1 MNKAAGTKIRAC
13 FGIGKTSHGKS
24 SGPQFKRVDIW
35 TFISLLT
42 LGALAVFLVYPMFT
56 MLYQSFLTKTGEFT
70 LQNYLDFFKLRY
82 YYSTLKNS
90 MSVCITSTLL
100 ATMIGIPLAY
110 AVTRY
115 NVAGKRLF
123 NLLLIL
129 SMLSPPFI
137 GAYSW
142 ILLLGRNGVI
152 TRFFSLIDIPMP
164 TIYGWIGIVLVF
176 TLKFFPYIYLY
187 VSGVLGSIDRSL
199 EEAAENL
206 GGNSLRRLF
215 TVTFPLILP
224 TITAGMLMVFMSCLA
239 DFGTPMLIGEGYKVL
254 PVLVY
259 EEYMSET
266 GGNASVASTLS
277 VIIILCAVALLLI
290 QKFIISKRNY
300 TMSALNPL
308 KVIELSTGKR
318 AILTAGCY
326 LVGFIAMLP
335 QLTVIFTSFLKTNGP
350 IFVTG
355 FSLESYNQ
363 ILYRLSSTISNTFV
377 FSTVAILIMVT
388 AGLLISYLIVRK
400 RSKLNT
406 FLDILVMFP
415 FVIPGAVL
423 GISLLVA
430 FNKPPIY
437 ISGTWFIMV
446 IAYVIRKLPHTIRSS
461 SAILYQID
469 SAIEEASISLGV
481 PPLRTFFKTTAILMI
496 PGVFSGAILSWITT
510 INELSS
516 SIMLYTGKTATI
528 SVAIYTEVIRA
539 NFGTAAALATILTL
553 ATTISILIFNK
564 ISGSKGLTM

>member
-1 MNKAAGTKIRAC
+1 MIKANSQKPG
-13 FGIGKTSHGKS
+13 GLS
-24 SGPQFKRVDIW
+24 IW
-35 TFISLLT
+35 NYITLVILGSLVL
-42 LGALAVFLVYPMFT
+42 FLVYPMFT
-56 MLYQSFLTKTGEFT
+56 MLYQSFLAEGKFT
-70 LQNYLDFFKLRY
+70 LQNYLDFLKLKY
-82 YYSTLKNS
+82 YYSTLFHS
-90 MSVCITSTLL
+90 FSVCVTTTIL
-100 ATMIGIPLAY
+100 ATLIGIPLAY
-110 AVTRY
+110 VMTRY
-115 NVAGKRLF
+115 NLAGKRLF
-123 NLLLIL
+123 NIVLIL

-152 TRFFSLIDIPMP
+152 TRFFSHLGFEMP
-164 TIYGWIGIVLVF
+164 PIYGWTGIVLVF
-176 TLKFFPYIYLY
+176 TLKFFPYIFLY

-224 TITAGMLMVFMSCLA
+224 TITAGMLMVFMSSLA
-239 DFGTPMLIGEGYKVL
+239 DFGTPMLIGEGYTVL

-259 EEYMSET
+259 QEYMSET

-277 VIIILCAVALLLI
+277 VIIILCAVALLLV
-290 QKFIISKRNY
+290 QKFIISRRNY
-300 TMSALNPL
+300 TMSALNPP
-308 KVIELSTGKR
+308 KVITLSPLKKWSLT
-318 AILTAGCY
+318 ILCY
-326 LVGFIAMLP
+326 LAGFIAILP
-335 QLTVIFTSFLKTNGP
+335 QLTVIVTSFIKTNGP
-350 IFVTG
+350 IFVRG
-355 FSLESYNQ
+355 FGLGSYNE
-363 ILYRLSSTISNTFV
+363 ILYRLGSTIRNTFA
-377 FSTVAILIMVT
+377 FSTIAIVIMVV
-388 AGLLISYLIVRK
+388 AGLLIAYLTVRK

-406 FLDILVMFP
+406 VMDVLVMFP

-446 IAYVIRKLPHTIRSS
+446 VAYVIRKLPHTIRSS
-461 SAILYQID
+461 AAILYQID
-469 SAIEEASISLGV
+469 PAIEEASISLGV
-481 PPLRTFFKTTAILMI
+481 PPVRTFFKTTAILMI

-528 SVAIYTEVIRA
+528 SVAIYTEVVRA

-553 ATTISILIFNK
+553 ATTVSIIIFYRMSGNK
-564 ISGSKGLTM
+564 DLTM